1 MIKIEDLRNKINSVD
16 DELIRLLNE
25 RFELS
30 GQVIDNKI
38 QANLNI
44 NDLNRESNILK
55 KLNDID
61 NSFKIKKIFTEI
73 LKFSKFPYLKD
84 AKLDDLL
91 QFRPII
97 IAGPCTVESKTQI
110 DSTARKLSSLGIR
123 LLRGGTF
130 KPRTNPNDFQGLGAE
145 GIKLLTETAHKYNMY
160 SVTELLDEYQLNQYY
175 DQIDILQIGSRNMT
189 NYAFLKEIGKK
200 TAMDNKPIILKRG
213 FSSTINEFINAAKY
227 ISNEGNDNII
237 LALRGI
243 RTFEQIDSEMRNT
256 PDLASIIELKE
267 KTDFPVIFDPSHSTG
282 NSKYVFPV
290 SRAALEIGADGI
302 IIETDNNPDEALV
315 DGFQSIYP
323 DDLKKIFNHL

>member
-1 MIKIEDLRNKINSVD
+1 MKKIEDLRNKINSID

-30 GQVIDNKI
+30 GQVIDDKI

-61 NSFKIKKIFTEI
+61 NSFKIKKIYTEI
-73 LKFSKFPYLKD
+73 LKFSKYPYLKN

-91 QFRPII
+91 QYRPIV

-110 DSTARKLSSLGIR
+110 DSIALELSSIGIR
-123 LLRGGTF
+123 ILRGGTY

-145 GIKLLTETAHKYNMY
+145 GVKLLTETANRYNMY
-160 SVTELLDEYQLNQYY
+160 SVTELLDEYQLNEHY
-175 DQIDILQIGSRNMT
+175 DEIDILQIGSRNMT

-200 TAMDNKPIILKRG
+200 TAIDNKPIILKRG
-213 FSSTINEFINAAKY
+213 FSATINEFINAAEY
-227 ISNEGNDNII
+227 IVNEGNDNII

-267 KTDFPVIFDPSHSTG
+267 KTDFPVIFDPSHSSG
-282 NSKYVFPV
+282 NSKYVVPLAK
-290 SRAALEIGADGI
+290 AALEIGADGI
-302 IIETDNNPDEALV
+302 IIESHNNPDKALV

-323 DDLKKIFNHL
+323 YDLKKIFNFL